1 MSQAYNLSIIINKF
15 QNNYNPAHMSRRVVD
30 PVIDV
35 RHFASEGK
43 MILFTKKN
51 MIMETPPFKTVVPML

>member
-1 MSQAYNLSIIINKF
+1 MSLAYNLSIIINKF

-35 RHFASEGK
+35 SHFASEGK
-43 MILFTKKN
+43 MILLTKKK
-51 MIMETPPFKTVVPML
+51 ITMETPPLSTVVPML